1 MEYVSRKGTIAW
13 LVAALATGACVGI
26 VAWLRWWP
34 HSDNRQN
41 LAVIGVGFLIATSVV
56 AWAVV
61 LYTKPGVRKLVGLV
75 LAIALIGVAAFTT
88 FVLSTAEACGDCPV
102 F

>member
-1 MEYVSRKGTIAW
+1 VSRKGTIAW
-13 LVAALATGACVGI
+13 LVAALAAGACVGI

-34 HSDNRQN
+34 YSDNRQN
-41 LAVIGVGFLIATSVV
+41 LAVIGVGLLIAIGVV
-56 AWAVV
+56 AWAV
-61 LYTKPGVRKLVGLV
+61 LLTTKPGFRNLVGLI

-88 FVLSTAEACGDCPV
+88 FVLSTAWACGDCPV